1 MSAETPSNPI
11 SYKGT
16 LSGLRGLLSKT
27 LEEGLT
33 GVGSALEKLS
43 GDHNG
48 ASSKL
53 KSLPIENIY
62 PNPEQPRQVF
72 DPKALEDLAQTMR
85 QLGQAQ
91 AITVKAT
98 TNGYEIISGERR
110 YRAAKLAGLTHLDCV
125 IKDVND
131 QQARLLALVEN
142 VQREDLL
149 PIEEAHYLKK
159 ILEENP
165 EMTLESL
172 AETLGSHKSTLSEK
186 VKLAEVPEDLQKH
199 LHKRGS
205 HFTHRHWRVLSRLEN
220 SELLREYFIKAIE
233 HQLSVV
239 ELERALES
247 LGIEK
252 RLKKKRIPGEAAL
265 DGSLRQQAFFEEK
278 DGRIRVWSRNLEIA
292 KLSPEE
298 LGTVTQSVEALL
310 AKLKSLQNL

>member
-27 LEEGLT
+27 IEDGLS
-33 GVGSALEKLS
+33 GVVSGLEKMTSDSSS
-43 GDHNG
+43 GT
-48 ASSKL
+48 SKL
-53 KSLPIENIY
+53 KSLPIEQIY

-72 DPKALEDLAQTMR
+72 DPKALEDLAQTMK

-91 AITVKAT
+91 AITVKESA
-98 TNGYEIISGERR
+98 NGYEIISGERR

-149 PIEEAHYLKK
+149 PIEEAHYLKR

-172 AETLGSHKSTLSEK
+172 AVTLGSHKSTLSEK
-186 VKLAEVPEDLQKH
+186 IKLAEVPEDLQKH
-199 LHKRGS
+199 LHRKGS

-220 SELLREYFIKAIE
+220 SDLLREYFLKAVE

-239 ELERALES
+239 ELERALET
-247 LGIEK
+247 LGVEK
-252 RLKKKRIPGEAAL
+252 RLKRKRNLADGTSGAAT
-265 DGSLRQQAFFEEK
+265 RQLTVFEEK
-278 DGRIRVWSRNLEIA
+278 DGKFRICSRNLE
-292 KLSPEE
+292 LSSLNPVE
-298 LGTVTQSVEALL
+298 LSAVTQSVETLL
-310 AKLKSLQNL
+310 AKLKSLQIS